1 MKELFSQ
8 RLQLIFEI
16 ALLMALIRI
25 YPRTDDHRFQVVV
38 NELIFILNEESR
50 LNDAELIGGRLR
62 LPDGE

>member
-1 MKELFSQ
+1 MKELFSK

-16 ALLMALIRI
+16 ALQTALIRLC
-25 YPRTDDHRFQVVV
+25 PRSDDHRFQVVV
-38 NELIFILNEESR
+38 NERIFILNEESR